1 MTADAIRAYAAATD
15 DPSPAAQEG
24 RIATPVF
31 AIVPVWEA
39 IAPASRS
46 IATDEARKRVVHF
59 SQDMVLHRPIE
70 AGMTLVSTATPTAL
84 LQRGS
89 GTALVIHT
97 QTRTVEGELVNEQWV
112 TEFFRGIDTPE
123 SRGDQPA
130 DHRLPPEIAES
141 TPLAEI
147 TQPVAAD
154 QPDRYAE
161 ASGDRFE
168 IHLDDEAA
176 RAVGLPGRI
185 LHGFCTLAL
194 MSHAICEAAGSDPCE
209 HLPPGGEVLCSR
221 LPGRDGHRTDLGAG
235 RRRVRVRG
243 SRRRGPHGPQRRPRR
258 APRLGSERLSDLPLV
273 AERIDDPAH
282 APAMLVVGL
291 RSQRRAGAN
300 RLGDERV
307 RVVDHEQR
315 TAGRTAD
322 LERAEA
328 LHARVRRDDPEHRV
342 TNRELRDDLVTF
354 ADEMLNDRAERR
366 LVELDGRAR
375 TGDPQLGL
383 DAAHPAR
390 LGSSS
395 VLGGPHPSD
404 GLSSSEIV
412 T

>member
-1 MTADAIRAYAAATD
+1 MSTQIEQLSLAGLGVAGAEVRYDVTAEAIRAYAAATD

-70 AGMTLVSTATPTAL
+70 AGMTLVSTATPIAL

-97 QTRTVEGELVNEQWV
+97 ETRTVEGELVNEQWV

-141 TPLAEI
+141 TPLAEL

-168 IHLDDEAA
+168 IHLDDDAA

-194 MSHAICEAAGSDPCE
+194 MSHAICEAAGSDPSS
-209 HLPPGGEVLCSR
+209 VSR
-221 LPGRDGHRTDLGAG
+221 LAARFSAPVFPDRTVTARIWELADGEFGFEA
-235 RRRVRVRG
+235 
-243 SRRRGPHGPQRRPRR
+243 
-258 APRLGSERLSDLPLV
+258 
-273 AERIDDPAH
+273 
-282 APAMLVVGL
+282 
-291 RSQRRAGAN
+291 
-300 RLGDERV
+300 
-307 RVVDHEQR
+307 VDGE
-315 TAGRTAD
+315 GRTV
-322 LERAEA
+322 LK
-328 LHARVRRDDPEHRV
+328 
-342 TNRELRDDLVTF
+342 
-354 ADEMLNDRAERR
+354 
-366 LVELDGRAR
+366 DGRAEFR
-375 TGDPQLGL
+375 G
-383 DAAHPAR
+383 
-390 LGSSS
+390 
-395 VLGGPHPSD
+395 
-404 GLSSSEIV
+404 
-412 T
+412 